1 MGLGSIGICQ
11 WLGGTREIFCRR
23 FLAKGVVEGGFRFVL
38 GCSMFRIMR
47 SSLNTR
53 IAVLPGLLRRC
64 SNPEPSRA

>member
-11 WLGGTREIFCRR
+11 WLGWTREILCGR
-23 FLAKGVVEGGFRFVL
+23 FLANRVIEGSFRFVL

-53 IAVLPGLLRRC
+53 IAV
-64 SNPEPSRA
+64 